1 MSKISADI
9 DACVNLSQMTQQW
22 EETEPLH
29 QARGFHA
36 SCVHENRV
44 YVAGGS
50 GEIGARATDRQ
61 TDRQTGRQT
70 DRQTDRHKNR
80 DRDRDRDG
88 DRGPEQEQ
96 KEESSHARPERSGPG
111 WNMLGARVYRCRAL
125 LWLCLSGLCATGGS
139 DGNKALNSIES
150 YDRREGAEI

>member
-1 MSKISADI
+1 MNTTMVRIFRKESGALPLVFYMSKMSADI

-44 YVAGGS
+44 FVAGA

-61 TDRQTGRQT
+61 TVSQSVRQT
-70 DRQTDRHKNR
+70 DRQT
-80 DRDRDRDG
+80 G
-88 DRGPEQEQ
+88 
-96 KEESSHARPERSGPG
+96 
-111 WNMLGARVYRCRAL
+111 
-125 LWLCLSGLCATGGS
+125 
-139 DGNKALNSIES
+139 
-150 YDRREGAEI
+150 